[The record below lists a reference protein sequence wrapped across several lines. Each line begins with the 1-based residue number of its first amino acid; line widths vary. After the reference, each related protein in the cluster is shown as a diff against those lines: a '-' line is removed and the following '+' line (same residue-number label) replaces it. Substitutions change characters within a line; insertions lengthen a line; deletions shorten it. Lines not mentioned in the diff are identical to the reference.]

1 MCYPAYLLFL
11 LVSITNQL
19 VSSQECSEINDNNC
33 FAEQHECLLYLA
45 PSSISGAGFGI
56 FTTRDVPEGEGVLPY
71 SDAPSLVISDYE
83 YFNVTGKDWAHN
95 SYNWDGGGF
104 ADFECESSA
113 EHVMTFGS
121 TSNYHTYLKNI
132 ERHNDGYDDGI
143 VSRFTDP
150 SAGSFSYHKGHYFTA
165 SRAIA
170 AGEEIFAD
178 YGESWLDYRKE
189 YADSVPREDDFIE
202 AGTILTA
209 IKESSLKS
217 AAVIN
222 DDVLSVVK
230 GVAKIF
236 SNERVM
242 ELVPN
247 TKAEYEAIIQDT
259 LDNYPNVIAKKSIIN
274 RNVKWI
280 QDNGLCLDN
289 ILPGK
294 STLPQVGQGAFASRI
309 LAEGSMISPV
319 LLLQIPNSDSLLM
332 YDVMRDK
339 ESNELEIG
347 DEPIGKQ
354 LITNYC
360 FGHKDSKL
368 LLCPQSN
375 AILINHCS
383 SRKNGGNYC
392 GAKGPNAKIRW
403 ASGWDPD
410 TSTWLNMSLK
420 EIERATVKN
429 QRGLSFEVIATRD
442 IKEGEEIFI
451 DYGPNWEDAW
461 ESHKNVW
468 TSPTEGSGFENY
480 TPLANVIG
488 ISSLRTID
496 EQEENPYPDNIVNAC
511 YWYEYNSEW
520 YNPDE
525 RGYYNGD
532 DYIPDYPANMQTNN
546 DIQRCDLLKKISD
559 THYEV
564 RIYHGMDESNEVLL
578 TMYPKES
585 ITFRMKRYTSDQYL
599 PGAFRHFI
607 EIEDGIFPEQWKTS
621 NIM

>member
-1 MCYPAYLLFL
+1 MCCPAYLLFL
-11 LVSITNQL
+11 LVSITNQF
-19 VSSQECSEINDNNC
+19 VSSQECAETNDNNC
-33 FAEQHECLLYLA
+33 SAEKHECLLYLA

-56 FTTRDVPEGEGVLPY
+56 FTTRDVPEGEGILPY
-71 SDAPSLVISDYE
+71 ADAPTLIISDTDYHGM
-83 YFNVTGKDWAHN
+83 TGEDWAHN
-95 SYNWDGGGF
+95 SYVWDGGGF
-104 ADFECESSA
+104 ADFECKASS

-121 TSNYHTYLKNI
+121 SCNYHTYLMNVGK
-132 ERHNDGYDDGI
+132 HSSGYDDGI

-150 SAGSFSYHKGHYFTA
+150 SAGSFSYHNGHHFTA
-165 SRAIA
+165 SRAIV

-178 YGESWLDYRKE
+178 YGEQYLDTRGG
-189 YADSVPREDDFIE
+189 YADSVPRKDDFIE

-230 GVAKIF
+230 GIAKIY
-236 SNERVM
+236 SKERVVA
-242 ELVPN
+242 LVPN
-247 TKAEYEAIIQDT
+247 TKAEYEAIIQDP
-259 LDNYPNVIAKKSIIN
+259 LDNYPNVIAKKTIIN
-274 RNVKWI
+274 RDVKWI

-294 STLPQVGQGAFASRI
+294 STLPQVGKGAFANRI
-309 LAEGSMISPV
+309 LAKGSMISPV
-319 LLLQIPNSDSLLM
+319 LLLQILNSDSLLM
-332 YDVMRDK
+332 YDK

-360 FGHKDSKL
+360 FGHIDSKL

-383 SRKNGGNYC
+383 SRKHGDGQC
-392 GAKGPNAKIRW
+392 EGQEPNAKVQW
-403 ASGWDPD
+403 ANGWDPD

-420 EIERATVKN
+420 DIERATVEN

-442 IKEGEEIFI
+442 IKKGEEIFI

-461 ESHKNVW
+461 ESHKNSW
-468 TSPTEGSGFENY
+468 TPPTEGSGFGKY
-480 TPLANVIG
+480 TPLVNMIG
-488 ISSLRTID
+488 NSSLRTID
-496 EQEENPYPDNIVNAC
+496 ELEVNPYPDNIVNAC
-511 YWYEYNSEW
+511 YWYEYNSESF
-520 YNPDE
+520 NPDE

-532 DYIPDYPANMQTNN
+532 DYIPGLYDNEEETIENTNFM
-546 DIQRCDLLKKISD
+546 QRCDLLKKISD

-607 EIEDGIFPEQWKTS
+607 EIEDSIFPEQWKTS
-621 NIM
+621 NM